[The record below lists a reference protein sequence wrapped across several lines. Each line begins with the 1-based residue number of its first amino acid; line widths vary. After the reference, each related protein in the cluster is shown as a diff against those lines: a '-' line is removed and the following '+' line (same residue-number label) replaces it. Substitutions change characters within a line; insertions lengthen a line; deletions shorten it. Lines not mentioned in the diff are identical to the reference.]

1 MSVGWDKFGD
11 INTEYPHQTFPCN
24 IYTDHSPKLPLG
36 LALRHYQDEGGMG
49 ENKEVVEFLV
59 GSLKLK
65 ANAVDLSRAKAF
77 ECEKKVTC
85 GEQFCISNHFML
97 KNVTK
102 VLEKKFFLI
111 M

>member
-1 MSVGWDKFGD
+1 
-11 INTEYPHQTFPCN
+11 
-24 IYTDHSPKLPLG
+24 
-36 LALRHYQDEGGMG
+36 MG

-85 GEQFCISNHFML
+85 GE
-97 KNVTK
+97 
-102 VLEKKFFLI
+102 
-111 M
+111 